1 MSDFIT
7 EISKVFER
15 DIQKT
20 IIEIEHYNEE
30 GDLWLLPSGINN
42 SAGTLALHLAGN
54 LQHFIGSIL
63 GKSGYE
69 RNRSEEFSARNVS
82 KIDLVSELEKARSIV
97 KETLNNLSPD
107 ATGED
112 FPEPFYGKIV
122 SNYFMLIHL
131 ASHLN
136 YHLGQINYH
145 RRFLTD

>member
-1 MSDFIT
+1 MSEFIA
-7 EISKVFER
+7 EIAEIFDR
-15 DIQKT
+15 DLQKT
-20 IIEIEHYNEE
+20 IEEIEQYKKD

-54 LQHFIGSIL
+54 LQHFIGTIL

-82 KIDLVSELEKARSIV
+82 RDGLVSELEKAKDVV

-107 ATGED
+107 IPTQD
-112 FPEPFYGKIV
+112 FPEPFNGKTV
-122 SNYFMLIHL
+122 SNYFILIHL

-145 RRFLTD
+145 RRLLTD